1 MKDAFKQ
8 NIIQAMKP
16 NDRLISIHFIID
28 FLIPL
33 LLPIASSSETIL
45 VDVMFIPRSGQSDTK
60 HICGHY

>member
-16 NDRLISIHFIID
+16 KKIIGWISIHFIID

-45 VDVMFIPRSGQSDTK
+45 V
-60 HICGHY
+60 

>member
-16 NDRLISIHFIID
+16 NDRLISILFIID

-45 VDVMFIPRSGQSDTK
+45 VDVMFIPRSGKCNTE

>member
-1 MKDAFKQ
+1 MKDAFRQ
-8 NIIQAMKP
+8 NIIQAIKP
-16 NDRLISIHFIID
+16 NDKLIIIHFIID

-45 VDVMFIPRSGQSDTK
+45 VDVMFIPRSGKCDTE

>member
-33 LLPIASSSETIL
+33 LLPFASSSETIL

>member
-45 VDVMFIPRSGQSDTK
+45 VDVMFIPRSSKSDAE

>member
-1 MKDAFKQ
+1 MKDGFKQ
-8 NIIQAMKP
+8 NIIQDMKP

-45 VDVMFIPRSGQSDTK
+45 VDVMFIPRSGKSDTK